1 MRGPFVYEVE
11 SSVTHDRRIVM
22 IYTQLAYFHLATVVP
37 AFFIGAF
44 QLLRRKGTPL
54 HKLLGKIY
62 MVLMLATSLITLG
75 MPAEVGPR
83 FLNHF
88 GFIHTFSAITLL
100 NVPIA
105 YFAAR
110 RGDIKIHRAAMISL
124 YIGGILI
131 AGTLAFLPGRMLHT
145 WLFE

>member
-1 MRGPFVYEVE
+1 M
-11 SSVTHDRRIVM
+11 T
-22 IYTQLAYFHLATVVP
+22 YTQLAYFHLATVVP
-37 AFFIGAF
+37 AFLLGALQF
-44 QLLRRKGTPL
+44 LRRKGTPT

-62 MVLMLATSLITLG
+62 MVLMLATGLITLA
-75 MPAEVGPR
+75 MPARVGPQ

-88 GFIHTFSAITLL
+88 GMIHIFSLLTLL

-110 RGDIKIHRAAMISL
+110 HGAINTHRAAMVSL

-131 AGTLAFLPGRMLHT
+131 AGTLAFLPGRMLHK
-145 WLFE
+145 WLFG